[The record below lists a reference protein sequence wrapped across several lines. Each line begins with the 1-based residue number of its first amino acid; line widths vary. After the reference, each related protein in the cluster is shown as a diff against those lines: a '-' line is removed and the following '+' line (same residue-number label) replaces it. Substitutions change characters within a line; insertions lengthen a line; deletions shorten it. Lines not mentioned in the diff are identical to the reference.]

1 MTITTTDELSAVNTM
16 LGVIGESPINSL
28 SAISGVIDAVTA
40 RSVLNEI
47 AVTVQSE
54 GWQFNTED
62 NWIFLPDSTGTI
74 TIPSTILEAKSYSTQ
89 FDLALRGTRLYDRKN
104 HTYDFSAYADTGIAL
119 NCVVLMEFN
128 DLPQAARYYISIR
141 AARVFQN
148 RVVGSDTLKGFTKED
163 EAYARVALKK
173 YDADVAAYN
182 MLTGTYGVARTL
194 ER

>member
-1 MTITTTDELSAVNTM
+1 MTITTTDELAAVNIM

-28 SAISGVIDAVTA
+28 SSISGVIDAVSA
-40 RSVLNEI
+40 KALLNEI

-54 GWQFNTED
+54 GWQFNTEN
-62 NWIFLPDSTGTI
+62 NWTFLPDSTGTI
-74 TIPSTILEAKSYSTQ
+74 TIPQTIIEVKSSAPD

-104 HTYDFSAYADTGIAL
+104 HTYDFSSFTDGIKL
-119 NCVVLMEFN
+119 DCTLLMDFN
-128 DLPQAARYYISIR
+128 DMPQAARYYVAVR

-148 RVVGSDTLKGFTKED
+148 RNVGSETLKSFTKED

-173 YDADVAAYN
+173 YDSDTAGFN
-182 MLTGTYGVARTL
+182 MLTGSYSVARTL